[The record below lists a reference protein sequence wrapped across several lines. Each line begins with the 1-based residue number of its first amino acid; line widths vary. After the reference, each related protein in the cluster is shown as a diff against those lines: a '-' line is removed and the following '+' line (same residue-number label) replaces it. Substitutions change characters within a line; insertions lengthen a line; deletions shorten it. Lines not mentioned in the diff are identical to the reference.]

1 MRMIRSRGSLLFI
14 AAAIVAAPTVAGVF
28 AQQGAGSHMGPE
40 VAKQLPP
47 PAPDKAGT
55 RFAKVIGWPKGTTPT
70 AAEGFT
76 VNEFAADLKDPRWL
90 YVLPNGDVLVA
101 ESRGEPSRSPNRV
114 TLLRDTDKDGRA
126 DTRSVLISNVRQPF
140 GMLLRDDGL
149 YVAATDAL
157 MRYPYKPG
165 ETTIAARGTKLL
177 DLPAGGYNNH
187 WTRNVIE
194 SGDKSKLFI
203 SVGSGT
209 NVDEEHVDVK
219 DPRRA
224 AVLEVNPDGSNMRVF
239 ASGLRNPVGIAIQ
252 PESRAL
258 WAVVNERDMLGD
270 ELVPDYLTEVKDG
283 AFYGWPYSYFGS
295 HVDPRKEGE
304 RPDLVAKAVIP
315 DYSLGSHVA
324 PLGLMFYTAD
334 ALPARY
340 KSGAFVGLHGSW
352 NKTQFA
358 GYKVIFVPF
367 QGGRPSGPP
376 EDVLTGFIKDPG
388 GNEVYGRPVGLATL
402 ADGSILVADDG
413 GNVVW
418 RIAAAK

>member
-1 MRMIRSRGSLLFI
+1 MIRSRGSFLFI
-14 AAAIVAAPTVAGVF
+14 AAALVAAPTMTGLVARQAG
-28 AQQGAGSHMGPE
+28 GSHMGAE
-40 VAKQLPP
+40 VAKQLPA

-55 RFAKVIGWPKGTTPT
+55 KFAKVVGWPKGATPK
-70 AAEGFT
+70 AAQGFT
-76 VNEFAADLKDPRWL
+76 VNEFAAGLKDPRSL

-149 YVAATDAL
+149 YVAATNAL
-157 MRYPYKPG
+157 LRYPYKPG
-165 ETTIAARGTKLL
+165 ETTISAGGTKLL

-194 SGDKSKLFI
+194 SADKSKLFI

-209 NVDEEHVDVK
+209 NVDEEHVDAK

-270 ELVPDYLTEVKDG
+270 ELVPDYLTEVKEG
-283 AFYGWPYSYFGS
+283 AFYGWPYAYFGS
-295 HVDPRKEGE
+295 HVDPRKKGE

-324 PLGLMFYTAD
+324 PLGLIFYTGS
-334 ALPARY
+334 ALPERY
-340 KSGAFVGLHGSW
+340 KDGAFISLHGSW

-358 GYKVIFVPF
+358 GYKVVFVRS
-367 QGGRPSGPP
+367 GAGARRARPK
-376 EDVLTGFIKDPG
+376 TC
-388 GNEVYGRPVGLATL
+388 
-402 ADGSILVADDG
+402 
-413 GNVVW
+413 
-418 RIAAAK
+418 

>member
-1 MRMIRSRGSLLFI
+1 MRRRRSFLFG
-14 AAAIVAAPTVAGVF
+14 AVAAVAVTALVAG
-28 AQQGAGSHMGPE
+28 AQGRSQGGAIPSGAE

-55 RFAKVIGWPKGTTPT
+55 RFAKVVGWPKGTTPK
-70 AAEGFT
+70 AAQGFT
-76 VNEFAADLKDPRWL
+76 VTEFAADLSDPRSL

-126 DTRSVLISNVRQPF
+126 DSRSVLIKDVRQPF
-140 GMLLRDDGL
+140 GMLLRDEGL
-149 YVAATDAL
+149 YVGATDAL
-157 MRYPYKPG
+157 MRYPYEPG
-165 ETTIAARGTKLL
+165 GTVIAAAGTKLL

-194 SGDKSKLFI
+194 SADGAKLLV

-224 AVLEVNPDGSNMRVF
+224 AVLEVNPDGSSMRVF
-239 ASGLRNPVGIAIQ
+239 ASGLRNPVGLGIQ

-270 ELVPDYLTEVKDG
+270 ELVPDYLTEVKEG

-295 HVDPRKEGE
+295 HIDPRKKGE
-304 RPDLVAKAVIP
+304 RPDLVAKAIIP

-324 PLGLMFYTAD
+324 PLGLVFYTGSSF
-334 ALPARY
+334 PARY
-340 KSGAFVGLHGSW
+340 RNGAFISFHGSW
-352 NKTQFA
+352 NRTSFA
-358 GYKVIFVPF
+358 GYKVVFVPF
-367 QGGRPSGPP
+367 QGGHPSGPP
-376 EDVLTGFIKDPG
+376 EDVLTGFIKDESTS
-388 GNEVYGRPVGLATL
+388 EVYGRPVGFAMLG
-402 ADGSILVADDG
+402 DGSLLVADDG
-413 GNVVW
+413 ANCIW
-418 RIAAAK
+418 RISAAQ